1 MSLSTSCKPK
11 YKQRARTL
19 WEVEYNIGRDDV
31 DVSKHKSKS
40 NESYVL
46 GMGVSVG
53 TGTGGGG
60 GSAATV
66 WKKQQSMSAGGK
78 NIYSRTM

>member
-1 MSLSTSCKPK
+1 MRGGKIFT
-11 YKQRARTL
+11 
-19 WEVEYNIGRDDV
+19 VELCESFDELQDV
-31 DVSKHKSKS
+31 DVSKHNNAS
-40 NESYVL
+40 NESHVL

-66 WKKQQSMSAGGK
+66 WKKQQSMSAGDK